1 MTGLRPKQL
10 VRLGMFDLEEAVL
23 DILLEARYKGECIG
37 SAEIGRRG
45 GGDILR
51 GGAGTSRD
59 WTVWHILKNLRLKVV
74 SRPTLQAAPENLGN
88 LQGRSL
94 KDAATG
100 DKSHKASILPH
111 ASLVAKLQKMG
122 I

>member
-10 VRLGMFDLEEAVL
+10 VRLGMFYLEEAVL

-59 WTVWHILKNLRLKVV
+59 WTVWHILKKLE
-74 SRPTLQAAPENLGN
+74 TE
-88 LQGRSL
+88 GRVETNPPRTPRKPWQL
-94 KDAATG
+94 TREEFERRRDG
-100 DKSHKASILPH
+100 
-111 ASLVAKLQKMG
+111 
-122 I
+122 